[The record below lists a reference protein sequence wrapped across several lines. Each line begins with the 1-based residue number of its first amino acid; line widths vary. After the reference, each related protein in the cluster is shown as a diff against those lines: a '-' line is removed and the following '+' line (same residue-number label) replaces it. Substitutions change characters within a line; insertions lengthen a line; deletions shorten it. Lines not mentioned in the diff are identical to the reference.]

1 MDTKR
6 IIADIDA
13 EISKLQR
20 ILYDK
25 MGRTV
30 GARRGL
36 CRHWQPFLT
45 NGSFQTQ
52 RRATRQSP

>member
-25 MGRTV
+25 FCTTKWAGQLGQ
-30 GARRGL
+30 GAVYAD
-36 CRHWQPFLT
+36 T
-45 NGSFQTQ
+45 GSL
-52 RRATRQSP
+52 S